1 MKIEDEQYKQSLL
14 NEVANNLSALQG
26 KATITIDGQ
35 VVDDNFLIDEAIGYL
50 KELKKAVTSN
60 QTTTPGNDND

>member
-14 NEVANNLSALQG
+14 NEVTNNLSALQG
-26 KATITIDGQ
+26 KAIITIDGQ

-50 KELKKAVTSN
+50 KELKKAI
-60 QTTTPGNDND
+60 NDAKFGDSATVND

>member
-60 QTTTPGNDND
+60 QTTTPGTDND

>member
-26 KATITIDGQ
+26 KAIITIDGQ
-35 VVDDNFLIDEAIGYL
+35 VVDDNFLIDESIGYL
-50 KELKKAVTSN
+50 KELKKAAESEP
-60 QTTTPGNDND
+60 TTTPDTIND

>member
-60 QTTTPGNDND
+60 QNTTPGTDND

>member
-26 KATITIDGQ
+26 KVTITIDGQ

-50 KELKKAVTSN
+50 KELKKVVTSN
-60 QTTTPGNDND
+60 QTTTPGTDND